1 MVELS
6 SLMIAWDG
14 REVFGVW
21 ASMAG
26 ACGALDK
33 WHKKCLV
40 RIPYALRLLHIL
52 PSIS

>member
-1 MVELS
+1 MFGFLTWIIMVELS

-33 WHKKCLV
+33 
-40 RIPYALRLLHIL
+40 
-52 PSIS
+52 